1 MNNPTQQQMIALA
14 QWWTSAIYGTPIR
27 SNGDTSPTGAIAS
40 IFQTMIAIDDLK
52 ESSES
57 TFREV
62 ILKGIT
68 ENPRDQLRVDYHP
81 QGKALVEAAKA
92 AKLSDFALPP
102 KIYSWFD
109 SNMGQY
115 RGVNGY
121 GAATEVIQ

>member
-1 MNNPTQQQMIALA
+1 MNNPTQQQMEALA

-27 SNGDTSPTGAIAS
+27 SNGDTSSTGAIAS
-40 IFQTMIAIDDLK
+40 IFQTMVAIDDLK

-57 TFREV
+57 TFREAL
-62 ILKGIT
+62 LKGII

-115 RGVNGY
+115 RGANGY